1 VQVQVLELEVL
12 RFKPDVLMYFAHSG
26 ANRLLTNSFV
36 SVVKRGVDKLPYDY
50 LKSVVERAGV
60 NEDSSTDVIR
70 NKLSPFAEELKR
82 WSYERIVAT
91 CRENGIRPVWVYLPR
106 TGQRQVKDNPEYK
119 AQVSMARSFGFVT
132 MTLDG
137 VYGDYPQHELALAAW
152 DEHPNVLGHQLI
164 AERLY
169 TVFMENREQNLGAE
183 NKPLAH
189 STH

>member
-1 VQVQVLELEVL
+1 
-12 RFKPDVLMYFAHSG
+12 M
-26 ANRLLTNSFV
+26 
-36 SVVKRGVDKLPYDY
+36 VKRGVDKLPYDY

-60 NEDSSTDVIR
+60 DEDSSMDVIR
-70 NKLSPFAEELKR
+70 NKLAPFAEELES

-106 TGQRQVKDNPEYK
+106 TDQRQVKDNPEYK
-119 AQVSMARSFGFVT
+119 AQISKAKSFGFFT

-137 VYGDYPQHELALAAW
+137 AYGDYPQHELALAAW

-169 TVFMENREQNLGAE
+169 TVFMENKGGILGSE
-183 NKPLAH
+183 NKPLAR
-189 STH
+189 STR